1 MSRHVASH
9 PAPPPER
16 ISSENLERAA
26 EVIKC
31 LGHPMRLRIL
41 ESLEQGE
48 RTVSELQADCDATQ
62 ATVSQQLGILRS
74 RSVVDGRRQGAFVF
88 YRIVD
93 PRVEAIL
100 HCIRA
105 CDL

>member
-1 MSRHVASH
+1 MSRHVASQ
-9 PAPPPER
+9 PATSREQ
-16 ISSENLERAA
+16 ISSETLERAA

-41 ESLEQGE
+41 ESLEHGE
-48 RTVSELQADCDATQ
+48 RTVSELQADCEATQ

-74 RSVVDGRRQGAFVF
+74 KAVVDGRREGVFVF

-93 PRVEAIL
+93 SRVEAIL